1 MQGGYS
7 HYRSYYTRLNTY
19 SDTVTVQNALYMLPG
34 SRANIVAVPGEVA
47 TTTPLFTSAMDGLE
61 LCHTTLLDNSGGS
74 TTSVNVCESSIF
86 SSSVFASILIFAGCS
101 ASILFIIWLTF
112 EFDQPNC
119 FAILL

>member
-47 TTTPLFTSAMDGLE
+47 TTTPLFTSAMDGL
-61 LCHTTLLDNSGGS
+61 
-74 TTSVNVCESSIF
+74 
-86 SSSVFASILIFAGCS
+86 
-101 ASILFIIWLTF
+101 
-112 EFDQPNC
+112 
-119 FAILL
+119 